1 MQEIQLHPSD
11 LCFPRSLR
19 AILIGP
25 SQCGKSKYMMDMV
38 RYKDRVF
45 AKPYTKFI
53 FCSPNYESALTS
65 PRDEAYR
72 QEMIALA
79 EPAEMV
85 FYDHIITE
93 EELAEE
99 SEHGSQHLLCF
110 IDDFSDQVFSQN
122 VTTQLFCRL
131 SSHQQIDTVIGLHH
145 GITSKQAGGKNS
157 GMIWNSANVIVLFRS
172 LANRASIGF
181 ISTKM
186 FPYAN
191 NHLEKCLNQAT
202 QILGNYAKIVIFANL
217 DNDLN
222 SNFSVRANV
231 LGDRNLI
238 LFKNP
243 SYYAIGLK

>member
-19 AILIGP
+19 AILVGP

-38 RYKDRVF
+38 RYKDQVF
-45 AKPYTKFI
+45 AQPYTKFI
-53 FCSPNYESALTS
+53 FCSPNFESALTS
-65 PRDEAYR
+65 PQDEAYK

-79 EPAEMV
+79 EPAEML
-85 FYDHIITE
+85 FYDHVITE
-93 EELAEE
+93 EELGDE
-99 SEHGSQHLLCF
+99 SAQGRERILVF
-110 IDDFSDQVFSQN
+110 IDDFSDQVFSQK
-122 VTTQLFCRL
+122 VTTQLFTRL

-145 GITSKQAGGKNS
+145 GITSKQAGGNNS
-157 GMIWNSANVIVLFRS
+157 GMIWNSANVIILFRS

-181 ISTKM
+181 LSTKI

-202 QILGNYAKIVIFANL
+202 QLLGNYAKIVIFANL

-222 SNFSVRANV
+222 QNFSVRTNV
-231 LGDRNLI
+231 VSDGNLI

-243 SYYAIGLK
+243 TYYAVGLK